1 MRLLAQARKAS
12 LGRHQAT
19 WESRIMPVTVDYYM
33 TLNSPWTYLGS
44 ALFAEIARRNDVTVN
59 IKPCK
64 FGPIFEQTG
73 GLPLPKRSPQRR
85 AYRMMEL
92 KRWREV
98 RGIPVTLEPK
108 HFPCD
113 DTAATRLVIAAK
125 LQGKDAHK
133 LSLELGRALGEREES
148 LADSATISSAAQ
160 RAGFDAAELRP
171 GHSDAELDVL
181 HDQFTKEALI

>member
-1 MRLLAQARKAS
+1 
-12 LGRHQAT
+12 
-19 WESRIMPVTVDYYM
+19 MPVTIDYYM

-44 ALFAEIARRNDVTVN
+44 ALFAEIAERNGATVN

-98 RGIPVTLEPK
+98 RGIPIN
-108 HFPCD
+108 
-113 DTAATRLVIAAK
+113 A
-125 LQGKDAHK
+125 
-133 LSLELGRALGEREES
+133 RA
-148 LADSATISSAAQ
+148 
-160 RAGFDAAELRP
+160 
-171 GHSDAELDVL
+171 
-181 HDQFTKEALI
+181 EALPLRRHRGDPPGDRGQAARQGCPQAVAGAGARAVGT